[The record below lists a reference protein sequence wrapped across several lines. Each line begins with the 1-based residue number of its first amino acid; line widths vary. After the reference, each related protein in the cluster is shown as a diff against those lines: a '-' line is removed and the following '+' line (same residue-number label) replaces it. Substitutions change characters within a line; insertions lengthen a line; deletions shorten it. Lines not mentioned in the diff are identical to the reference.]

1 MRPLDL
7 KQLIESSEKI
17 VALTLGEVR
26 VRRVSRTEYQALLP
40 ARPDLYPA
48 WEKAVDHELA
58 DGPARSKEELAA
70 RRADLLVQ
78 RELAWLES
86 LSPADRVSRREE
98 TLEGLYRVIARSSIE
113 PVLTVDLVK
122 RLGDEGFLILT
133 AIRAF
138 WAADEQ
144 VEQNGATP
152 SAVESAA

>member
-7 KQLIESSEKI
+7 KHLIESSEKI

-40 ARPDLYPA
+40 PRPELYPA
-48 WEKAVDHELA
+48 WEKAVDQELA
-58 DGPARSKEELAA
+58 DGPSRSNEEQAA
-70 RRADLLVQ
+70 RRTDLLVQ
-78 RELAWLES
+78 RELAWIES

-98 TLEGLYRVIARSSIE
+98 MLEGLYRVVARCSIE
-113 PVLTVDLVK
+113 PVLTVELVK

-144 VEQNGATP
+144 AEKNGAQP
-152 SAVESAA
+152 AVESAA